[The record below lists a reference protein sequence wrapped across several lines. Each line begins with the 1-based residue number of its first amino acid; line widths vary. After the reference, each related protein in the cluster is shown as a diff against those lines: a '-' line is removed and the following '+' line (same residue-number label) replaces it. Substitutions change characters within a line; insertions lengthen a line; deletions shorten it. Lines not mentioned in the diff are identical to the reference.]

1 MTHSLHREGPIDLL
15 EREYVLFVY
24 PARGFNY
31 EGSEPKI
38 RRLAELIYTQKP
50 ANMLVSTLRKNLYSG
65 VKPEEWFASIK
76 DGAKVYCVF
85 NNREQ
90 LKKALTRIKEKDE
103 GISIMVS
110 GLIDR
115 VREIAAEAG
124 LHPHTINLSLG
135 IQGNKDRLPP
145 PDIRQFTTMCGHG
158 MVSPKLVR
166 DVIRRI
172 KTGKLDFWEGS
183 IILASPCTC
192 GIVNPYRS
200 AEMLKDLIPL
210 YTVNQL

>member
-124 LHPHTINLSLG
+124 LNPHTINLSLG
-135 IQGNKDRLPP
+135 IQGNKARLPP